1 MVKVMGA
8 WADTDREATRIN
20 KASGL
25 IAPKDVTSILTSGP
39 TTRCFTASLLQTYL
53 LTGTKVQILTREK
66 IMTRESELSSQG
78 CLAHA

>member
-39 TTRCFTASLLQTYL
+39 TTLLYCFTLANLLAYWYKSTN
-53 LTGTKVQILTREK
+53 TDT
-66 IMTRESELSSQG
+66 
-78 CLAHA
+78 